1 MIYQQE
7 TILWPEGHVP
17 DPAFCSEDDRLSVLA
32 SFGTEALSNDPELK
46 QIADFAAK
54 LCDVPYASVTVVE
67 QTRQV
72 FLAETGLNRDGTP
85 RSESFCAHAMLR
97 PHPLIVE
104 DATKDPDFCDNAL
117 VTGEMGLRFYAGFPL
132 ISSEGAPLGALCVI
146 DTKPR
151 PGGLTDFQ
159 QEGMMVLARSTMRRM
174 SQMRLGQSAIEA
186 VERREAD
193 LRDMIDSVPGIAW
206 TSDGNGNFTYVNA
219 RWKEVTGLDVPVK
232 IGDCRTAL
240 HPEDRERAVGR
251 LRTAMSEQ
259 TLFEDEWRI
268 KLADGEYRWVQARA
282 VPVAREGR
290 DVRWFG
296 TIIDIDRVHR
306 LSEARDLL
314 ANELSHRI
322 KNIFAVVSGLI
333 ALRSRGKAE
342 VKPFADDLNS
352 AIRALG
358 TAHDYVRPG
367 DGRGADKL
375 QGLLADLL
383 APYEGGKGE
392 RVNISGDDVSIG
404 ARAATPLALI
414 FHELAT
420 NAAKYGA
427 LSTEGGKVSIE
438 IELPCG
444 ENDNVCVFWRESSE
458 SNDQRDSEA
467 GEGFGSRM
475 LRMAIEGQLR
485 GSFSRSFSEDGL
497 DVKIAFPPSS
507 LVS

>member
-1 MIYQQE
+1 MIYKDE
-7 TILWPEGHVP
+7 TILWPEGRDP
-17 DPAFCSEDDRLSVLA
+17 DPAFCGEDDRLSVLA
-32 SFGTEALSNDPELK
+32 SYGTEALSQDPELQ

-67 QTRQV
+67 RTRQV
-72 FLAETGLNRDGTP
+72 FLAQTGLNRDGTP
-85 RSESFCAHAMLR
+85 RSDSFCAHAMLQ
-97 PHPLIVE
+97 HEPLVIE
-104 DATKDPDFCDNAL
+104 DATQDPKFADNGL
-117 VTGEMGLRFYAGFPL
+117 VTGVMGLRFYAGFPL

-151 PGGLTDFQ
+151 PGGLTPFQ
-159 QEGMMVLARSTMRRM
+159 TEGMAVLARSTMRRM
-174 SQMRLGQSAIEA
+174 SQLRLGQSAIEA

-206 TSDGNGNFTYVNA
+206 TSDSDGNFTYVNA
-219 RWKEVTGLDVPVK
+219 RWKEATGLDAPTGVR
-232 IGDCRTAL
+232 DCRTAL
-240 HPEDRERAVGR
+240 HPEDQDRAFEG
-251 LRTAMSEQ
+251 LHAALNEQ
-259 TLFEDEWRI
+259 SLFEDEWRI

-282 VPVAREGR
+282 VPVVREGHE
-290 DVRWFG
+290 VRWFG
-296 TIIDIDRVHR
+296 TIIDIDRAHR

-333 ALRSRGKAE
+333 ALRSRGKPE
-342 VKPFADDLNS
+342 IKPFADDLNS

-367 DGRGADKL
+367 DERGADKL
-375 QGLLADLL
+375 QGLLRDLL

-392 RVNISGDDVSIG
+392 RVVISGDDVDIG

-427 LSTEGGKVSIE
+427 LSTEDGKITIE
-438 IELPCG
+438 IKLASNEAD
-444 ENDNVCVFWRESSE
+444 EVCVFWRESS
-458 SNDQRDSEA
+458 SRDDNRDGEA
-467 GEGFGSRM
+467 EGFGSRM

-485 GSFSRSFSEDGL
+485 GSFSRSFSDTGL
-497 DVKIAFPPSS
+497 DVDIAFPLSALGS
-507 LVS
+507 

>member
-1 MIYQQE
+1 MIYKDE
-7 TILWPEGHVP
+7 TILWPEGRDP
-17 DPAFCSEDDRLSVLA
+17 DPAFCGEDDRLSVLA
-32 SFGTEALSNDPELK
+32 SYGTEALSQDPELQ

-54 LCDVPYASVTVVE
+54 LCNVPYASVTVVE
-67 QTRQV
+67 RTRQV
-72 FLAETGLNRDGTP
+72 FLAQTGLNRDGTP
-85 RSESFCAHAMLR
+85 RSDSFCAHAMLQ
-97 PHPLIVE
+97 HEPLVIE
-104 DATKDPDFCDNAL
+104 DATKDPKFSENGL
-117 VTGEMGLRFYAGFPL
+117 VTGVMGLRFYAGFPL

-151 PGGLTDFQ
+151 PGGLTEFQ
-159 QEGMMVLARSTMRRM
+159 TEGMAVLARSTMRRM
-174 SQMRLGQSAIEA
+174 SQLRLGQSAIAA

-206 TSDGNGNFTYVNA
+206 TSDGEGNFTYVNA
-219 RWKEVTGLDVPVK
+219 RWKEVTGLDAPTRV
-232 IGDCRTAL
+232 GDCRAAL
-240 HPEDRERAVGR
+240 HPEDQDRALER
-251 LRTAMSEQ
+251 LRTALSGQ
-259 TLFEDEWRI
+259 NLFEDEWRMR
-268 KLADGEYRWVQARA
+268 LADGEYRWVQARA
-282 VPVAREGR
+282 VPVARE
-290 DVRWFG
+290 DHEVRWFG
-296 TIIDIDRVHR
+296 TIIDIDRAYR

-333 ALRSRGKAE
+333 ALRSRGMPE
-342 VKPFADDLNS
+342 VKEFADDLNS

-375 QGLLADLL
+375 QGLLTDLL

-392 RVNISGDDVSIG
+392 RVLISGDDVDIG

-427 LSTEGGKVSIE
+427 LSIEDGKVSIE
-438 IELPCG
+438 IKLPCG
-444 ENDNVCVFWRESSE
+444 DADEVCVFWRESST
-458 SNDQRDSEA
+458 STQNGDSESR
-467 GEGFGSRM
+467 EGFGSRM

-485 GSFSRSFSEDGL
+485 GSFSRSFSEEGL
-497 DVKIAFPPSS
+497 DVQIAFPLSS
-507 LVS
+507 LGT